1 MTGFHD
7 VRFPPEIA
15 YGASGG
21 PEYQTAVVATFAGF
35 ERRNIDW
42 SRARGR
48 WNVGTGIRQRD
59 HVAEVIA
66 FFRARFGRAY
76 GFRFKDWSDFEAA
89 EPQLLGVGDGETAA
103 FQLLKLYGA
112 EPHRVDRRIT
122 RPVEGSVVVYL
133 DGLEASGWSVDHATG
148 VVSFGSAPADGVEVS
163 ATFEFDVP
171 VRFDTDVMDVSI
183 ETFEMG
189 QWSQIPLVELRE

>member
-21 PEYQTAVVATFAGF
+21 PAYQTAVVTTFAGF

-48 WNVGTGIRQRD
+48 WNVGTGIRKRD

-76 GFRFKDWSDFEAA
+76 GFRFRDWSDYEAA
-89 EPQLLGVGDGETAA
+89 ELQLIGVGDGATTA
-103 FQLLKLYGA
+103 FQLVKLYGP
-112 EPHRVDRRIT
+112 EPHQAERRIT
-122 RPVEGSVVVYL
+122 RPVADTVVVYL
-133 DGLEASGWSVDHATG
+133 DGVEASDFSVDHATG

>member
-1 MTGFHD
+1 MSGFHD
-7 VRFPPEIA
+7 VRFPTAIA

-21 PEYQTAVVATFAGF
+21 PEYQTAVVTTFAGF

-48 WNVGTGIRQRD
+48 WNVGTGIRNRA

-76 GFRFKDWSDFEAA
+76 GFRFKDWSDFEADA
-89 EPQLLGVGDGETAA
+89 PQRIGTGDDETTA
-103 FQLLKLYGA
+103 FQLVKPYGP
-112 EPHRVDRRIT
+112 EPHRVARRIT
-122 RPVEGSVVVYL
+122 RPVEGTVVVYR
-133 DGLEASGWSVDHATG
+133 DGVEASGWSVDHATG
-148 VVSFGSAPADGVEVS
+148 LVSFGSAPAEGVAVS

-171 VRFDTDVMDVSI
+171 VRFDTDTMDVSI

>member
-1 MTGFHD
+1 MSGFHD

-21 PEYQTAVVATFAGF
+21 PEYQTAVVTTFAGF
-35 ERRNIDW
+35 ERRNVDW

-48 WNVGTGIRQRD
+48 WNVGTGIRKRD

-76 GFRFKDWSDFEAA
+76 GFRFKDWSDFDAA
-89 EPQLLGVGDGETAA
+89 EPQRIGTGDGATTA
-103 FQLLKLYGA
+103 FQLVKHYGP
-112 EPHRVDRRIT
+112 EPHRVARRIT
-122 RPVEGSVVVYL
+122 RPVEGTVVVFA
-133 DGLEASGWSVDHATG
+133 DGVESGGWSVDHATG
-148 VVSFGSAPADGVEVS
+148 LVTLDSAPAEGAEVT
-163 ATFEFDVP
+163 AVFEFDVP
-171 VRFDTDVMDVSI
+171 VRFDTDTMDLSI

-189 QWSQIPLVELRE
+189 QWSRIPLVELRE

>member
-1 MTGFHD
+1 MSGFHD

-21 PEYQTAVVATFAGF
+21 PAYQTAVVTTFAGF

-42 SRARGR
+42 SRPRGR
-48 WNVGTGIRQRD
+48 WNVGTGIRKRD

-76 GFRFKDWSDFEAA
+76 GFRFRDWSDYEAA
-89 EPQLLGVGDGETAA
+89 EPQLLGVGDGTRTA
-103 FQLLKLYGA
+103 FQLVKHYGP
-112 EPHRVDRRIT
+112 EPHQVERRIT
-122 RPVEGSVVVYL
+122 RPVQGSVVVYR
-133 DGLEASGWSVDHATG
+133 DDVESGGWSLDHATG
-148 VVSFGSAPADGVEVS
+148 LVSFGSAPAEGVAVT

-171 VRFDTDVMDVSI
+171 VRFDTDTMDVSI